1 MPESSTRPRSRARVV
16 ELAIEVP
23 AVIVTFAMMIH
34 VSANAIS
41 RTWLDSPL
49 DNTLEMVSYWYLPL
63 VAFLGFIAAAYRG
76 QHIAADLVYQMLPA
90 VTQKYVLAVLFVV
103 SSVVCLGFAW
113 FGLEEALHA
122 KEIGKTAGV
131 SDLIAWPAYFL
142 VPLAF
147 GSLTVQFLYSAVHSV
162 RHPEDDHF
170 ISDPDDAV
178 VLEDLAAREKE
189 SR

>member
-1 MPESSTRPRSRARVV
+1 MPESTTRPRGRARIV

-41 RTWLDSPL
+41 RTWLDAPL

-76 QHIAADLVYQMLPA
+76 QHIAADLVYQMLPV

-103 SSVVCLGFAW
+103 SSVVCHPARRTVHHVLRHRD
-113 FGLEEALHA
+113 HA
-122 KEIGKTAGV
+122 RGHHRACT
-131 SDLIAWPAYFL
+131 
-142 VPLAF
+142 
-147 GSLTVQFLYSAVHSV
+147 H
-162 RHPEDDHF
+162 R
-170 ISDPDDAV
+170 
-178 VLEDLAAREKE
+178 R
-189 SR
+189 R